1 MVQARKTVDVGSIV
15 LAAFAAVLYSSW
27 PLGNVLDPIAN
38 RGLASN
44 LSALGRPYNWLFTL
58 FDVVSGVIV
67 LAVAV
72 RLFDRTPRWRQS
84 LVNWSI
90 IGYGLFGALT
100 ALDAVLP
107 LDCVDVVNRCGALSN
122 HPLTI
127 LHGLVSLGSIG
138 FLTISIIGSWYLLGF
153 NCDSPRW
160 LRGFLLSVVVS
171 WFGFGIATG
180 IFLFY
185 NRSSALSQHLFII
198 ICSLWIA
205 VLPYLVA
212 QDASGLASEEVTAR

>member
-1 MVQARKTVDVGSIV
+1 MVQARKIPDVSSIV

-44 LSALGRPYNWLFTL
+44 LSALGRPYNWVFAL
-58 FDVVSGVIV
+58 FDVAAGAVV

-72 RLFDRTPRWRQS
+72 RLFSRTPHWRRS
-84 LVNWSI
+84 LVSWSI
-90 IGYGLFGALT
+90 ISYGLFGVLT

-107 LDCVDVVNRCGALSN
+107 LDCVDVVRGCGALSN

-138 FLTISIIGSWYLLGF
+138 CLTMSIVGFWYVLGF
-153 NCDSPRW
+153 NRNTPRW
-160 LRGFLLSVVVS
+160 LRGLLLSIVVC

-185 NRSSALSQHLFII
+185 SRSSALSQHLFIVV
-198 ICSLWIA
+198 CSLWIA
-205 VLPYLVA
+205 GLPYLVA
-212 QDASGLASEEVTAR
+212 QVAGGLAREKVTVR